1 MQYHCYRE
9 TNKCFYNNM
18 FKGKRPYL
26 RVEWCEWV
34 VCNPV
39 ETEEEWGKGEKR
51 IRHWSYVEE
60 WD

>member
-1 MQYHCYRE
+1 
-9 TNKCFYNNM
+9 M
-18 FKGKRPYL
+18 FNEKRPYL